1 MATVIGSIRR
11 AVPGKAFPDSG
22 ELVVDGDTLEF
33 RGEKHG
39 TIRLTGIRAV
49 QRVQDS
55 SQTPA
60 YAQVTFGSPEATER
74 FLDYRRGKLRANSQ
88 TETLVNELRT
98 LFGLKAAGS
107 EMSETATQA
116 MAVEAMRKL
125 RIRMAVAGAVLVVG
139 TIVTVVTFSRAQ
151 RQGGTY
157 FVAYGAIL
165 FGLAAFIEAAVK
177 HAKASKIF
185 RAAGGVRGRAP
196 AKEPIPDVAALKA
209 ARDVDGL
216 VRALWHDDIPVRVEV
231 MDALAELREPRAV
244 DALLAALDSPRWDVR
259 WSAAEALGK
268 LGDPRAIEP
277 LRGMLRDENA
287 MVRAVAEQSIAALQT
302 ASAAPVSA
310 PPPPPSPP
318 PAAASPAPP
327 APGLGTAPGL
337 GPAPGIDAPPPP
349 PEGAGPG

>member
-11 AVPGKAFPDSG
+11 AVPGKAFPDPG

-33 RGEKHG
+33 RGQKHG
-39 TIRLTGIRAV
+39 TVRLTGVRAV

-60 YAQVTFGSPEATER
+60 YAVVTYGSPEATER

-88 TETLVNELRT
+88 AETLVSELRT

-107 EMSETATQA
+107 EMSDTATQA
-116 MAVEAMRKL
+116 AALEAMKKL

-139 TIVTVVTFSRAQ
+139 TLVTVITFSRAQ

-177 HAKASKIF
+177 HRKAARIF
-185 RAAGGVRGRAP
+185 REAGGVRGQPP

-231 MDALAELREPRAV
+231 MDALAELRDPRAV

-268 LGDPRAIEP
+268 LGDPRSIEP

-287 MVRAVAEQSIAALQT
+287 LVRAVAAQSIEALQ
-302 ASAAPVSA
+302 APSSV
-310 PPPPPSPP
+310 PPRPEE
-318 PAAASPAPP
+318 APP
-327 APGLGTAPGL
+327 APDG
-337 GPAPGIDAPPPP
+337 PPPP
-349 PEGAGPG
+349 

>member
-11 AVPGKAFPDSG
+11 AVPGKAFPDPG

-33 RGEKHG
+33 RGQKHG

-60 YAQVTFGSPEATER
+60 YAVVTHGSPEGTER

-88 TETLVNELRT
+88 AEALANELRT

-107 EMSETATQA
+107 EMSQTATQEVA
-116 MAVEAMRKL
+116 LDAMRKL
-125 RIRMAVAGAVLVVG
+125 RIRMAVAGAVFVVA
-139 TIVTVVTFSRAQ
+139 TAITVITFTRAQ

-165 FGLAAFIEAAVK
+165 FGLAAFAEAAVK
-177 HAKASKIF
+177 HARAAKIF
-185 RAAGGVRGRAP
+185 REAGGVRGRAP
-196 AKEPIPDVAALKA
+196 AKEPIPDVAALRS

-231 MDALAELREPRAV
+231 MDALAELRDPRAV

-268 LGDPRAIEP
+268 LGDPRSIEP

-287 MVRAVAEQSIAALQT
+287 MVRAVAEQSIAALE
-302 ASAAPVSA
+302 AESAAPVSA
-310 PPPPPSPP
+310 PPPPPPQPASPP
-318 PAAASPAPP
+318 SAAAPP
-327 APGLGTAPGL
+327 APGLGPG
-337 GPAPGIDAPPPP
+337 PGIGAPPPP